1 MKDQIINLVLAVI
14 VTLALFAVAYV
25 GSELALP

>member
-14 VTLALFAVAYV
+14 VTLVLFAALYL
-25 GSELALP
+25 GSEIALP

>member
-14 VTLALFAVAYV
+14 VTLVLFAALYL
-25 GSELALP
+25 GSEIVLP